1 MNNQHDWSCAVLA
14 NRIGEEQFHLA
25 ALQWQGC
32 ARWWEVRAE
41 PWGSLWSQ
49 AWGSPA
55 GRVCWQLHLHP
66 SLPQHPSPARQLQQ
80 GKHACV
86 MHMNRAQA
94 EGLSSAKP
102 GAMGGWVAHVTSG
115 GCDLL
120 LCRVTGRWV
129 AGLLTGCHQQAP
141 CPVYWQPA
149 LLTPTH
155 LLLLFNTWRISPNAV
170 WQNIEYRR
178 NNNFHLWRN
187 TFGWD

>member
-1 MNNQHDWSCAVLA
+1 MNNQHDWSCAILA

-32 ARWWEVRAE
+32 ARWWEVGAE

-66 SLPQHPSPARQLQQ
+66 SLPQHPSPARQLQR
-80 GKHACV
+80 GKHGCV

-102 GAMGGWVAHVTSG
+102 GAMGGWVAHVPSG

-141 CPVYWQPA
+141 CLVCWQPA

-155 LLLLFNTWRISPNAV
+155 LLLHFNTWRISPV
-170 WQNIEYRR
+170 LSGKI
-178 NNNFHLWRN
+178 
-187 TFGWD
+187 